1 MRNSFPKAYD
11 PKNRICPGREKTF
24 VPGMRAVKGQQRET
38 GKTPSQ
44 TRWALGGTGC
54 WAHGR
59 LWDNGAGSGRREQE
73 GGLTLTVVLGVYSLA
88 IFFTLHTTVRDITA
102 SFSAFVITSSISQVR
117 KLRLR
122 DSQTPNT
129 LTVMQQDSSDG
140 TGIPILGLPAPFPQS
155 YILMT
160 LRSGKEFL
168 PLF

>member
-24 VPGMRAVKGQQRET
+24 VPGMRAVKGQQREM

-44 TRWALGGTGC
+44 TRWALGGTRC

-122 DSQTPNT
+122 GVRVPKVRKQCGGTRICIHICLT
-129 LTVMQQDSSDG
+129 LKSVCFS
-140 TGIPILGLPAPFPQS
+140 PLCLLP
-155 YILMT
+155 
-160 LRSGKEFL
+160 R
-168 PLF
+168 